1 MMGGIMQVFIS
12 KDDRQWGPYDAAQM
26 GCLIERG
33 SFSLQDWAWIEGNA
47 DWVPLHQV
55 LYTLSNEKKA
65 ESQKLHQKVEV
76 AKDLWRSK
84 MTQPTPA
91 VFREERPRNART
103 TRQVAAAAAGGSALG
118 RNIFCGA
125 LGVGLAVFVA
135 MLALSGPKETEVK
148 NLTHENGLM
157 FKVDSSE
164 PFQGKAVMRY
174 PDGQVKNEAQYRDGL
189 RHGEVVSFYP
199 DGTRESEGVM
209 KDGVYHGN
217 VTFFHPN
224 GHVKSQARFY
234 RGSAVSKK
242 NWDEEGSVLSRPE

>member
-12 KDDRQWGPYDAAQM
+12 KDERQWGPYDAAQM

-47 DWVPLHQV
+47 DWVPLHQI

-103 TRQVAAAAAGGSALG
+103 TRQVAAAAAGGWAPCWSCDHALLFS
-118 RNIFCGA
+118 RF
-125 LGVGLAVFVA
+125 LATA
-135 MLALSGPKETEVK
+135 C
-148 NLTHENGLM
+148 
-157 FKVDSSE
+157 
-164 PFQGKAVMRY
+164 
-174 PDGQVKNEAQYRDGL
+174 
-189 RHGEVVSFYP
+189 
-199 DGTRESEGVM
+199 
-209 KDGVYHGN
+209 
-217 VTFFHPN
+217 
-224 GHVKSQARFY
+224 
-234 RGSAVSKK
+234 
-242 NWDEEGSVLSRPE
+242 SVLGTTAWVPLAAGVHHGRTGLLG